1 MGTLRSMLIT
11 LALAASSAHAQFG
24 VATITGRV
32 TDASGGVVAGAAI
45 VVTNSDT
52 NFIYN
57 SQANEEGIFR
67 VPSLQPGRY
76 RVSIEAA
83 GFKRFVRD
91 DLDLRAG
98 FTLPVDVQLEVGA
111 VSEQVKVTGQ
121 APLLET
127 ETSATGTAVKGGT
140 LYNLPLFQRN
150 VANVLRLVP
159 GINYQGTSM
168 GIGRGH
174 VAGLRDTAIGVFED
188 GVVANNPLGSTG
200 IVSPILNNVED
211 VKVLTTSLPAEYGN
225 AAGGVID
232 IVRKGGTNEI
242 HGLASGYGRSRRMQH
257 RLFFDQFK
265 PSQEQP
271 GYPNG
276 VPTFFLLPDASVGG
290 PVVLPKIYNG
300 RNRTFFHF
308 GWQKLIEKKEAQ
320 AYSNAPT
327 PEMKAGDFSFGGIGN
342 PLFDP
347 ATTRQLPGGGW
358 ARDPLPDRRVP
369 LSRFDPVARKII
381 DIDPWV
387 APNRVTT
394 PNALGPVENIIY
406 GEKARVFNEQFTGRI
421 DHQINQSLKL
431 NGTWTYNQTAGLGRP
446 PRNIRNIAFDA
457 ADGPTTPSRN
467 QNASI
472 GTNWIINPS
481 TINSTRVGYLRFY
494 ATRFVPA
501 YGQDWPTKL
510 GIPNIPNDNLPS
522 FGIPG
527 SGGLTGA
534 GNAGTPESIYGL
546 ALTGPFRRANETLSF
561 RSDLTKIR
569 GTHAFKVGYQA
580 LRYRLNA
587 FILNYPSGDFRFDQM
602 TANLQANGQPVP
614 RTGNTF
620 AGFLLGYVRQAQFTR
635 ALANWY
641 PRSGSHAF
649 YLQDDWKILPVLT
662 LNIGVRYTNE
672 RPFSTKYGQQ
682 TNFDPAVADTV
693 TGRPGGLVHRPG
705 TLSRRD
711 NNNFQPRV
719 GVAWHPW
726 QKWVFRGGFALSTVD
741 VKYSQQNAQFQEYE
755 ALVNYQQPPGDPR
768 PIYQISKIPAPPT
781 FNVRPDGTAGFV
793 GTNYGARD
801 AQFYDPNLRN
811 PYTMTW
817 NAGIQ
822 REIKTNYLVELTY
835 QGSAGVG
842 LIGNWEYNTFPID
855 FASDNPAL
863 RSAVFAAPQNYRPY
877 PHFGSIRM
885 RSNFGHSTYHSGS
898 IKVEKRYSAGVNFVS
913 FYTLSKSIDEQSNDN
928 DGAGVAPITN
938 RRLEKALSNFDS
950 RHHLVGSV
958 VWGLPMGKGRRFLN
972 RGGVWDRIF
981 SGYTISYVQTVDSG
995 NPLNFDFSA
1004 SPFNYY
1010 PTFAGA
1016 RRPNAV
1022 RANPRLRD
1030 GWRDMGPDRFTAPGI
1045 NPVIDIGYFGYP
1057 AAFTVGNLGRN
1068 TATGIPLIVGQISA
1082 QKNISITERIKF
1094 QVRWDF
1100 QNFMKTW
1107 TFLNPTTTVDLQN
1120 PQTFGKVRAE
1130 ARTAEWGG
1138 QPIMHLTLA
1147 VTF

>member
-1 MGTLRSMLIT
+1 
-11 LALAASSAHAQFG
+11 
-24 VATITGRV
+24 
-32 TDASGGVVAGAAI
+32 
-45 VVTNSDT
+45 
-52 NFIYN
+52 
-57 SQANEEGIFR
+57 
-67 VPSLQPGRY
+67 
-76 RVSIEAA
+76 
-83 GFKRFVRD
+83 
-91 DLDLRAG
+91 
-98 FTLPVDVQLEVGA
+98 
-111 VSEQVKVTGQ
+111 
-121 APLLET
+121 
-127 ETSATGTAVKGGT
+127 
-140 LYNLPLFQRN
+140 
-150 VANVLRLVP
+150 
-159 GINYQGTSM
+159 
-168 GIGRGH
+168 
-174 VAGLRDTAIGVFED
+174 
-188 GVVANNPLGSTG
+188 
-200 IVSPILNNVED
+200 
-211 VKVLTTSLPAEYGN
+211 
-225 AAGGVID
+225 
-232 IVRKGGTNEI
+232 
-242 HGLASGYGRSRRMQH
+242 
-257 RLFFDQFK
+257 
-265 PSQEQP
+265 
-271 GYPNG
+271 
-276 VPTFFLLPDASVGG
+276 
-290 PVVLPKIYNG
+290 
-300 RNRTFFHF
+300 
-308 GWQKLIEKKEAQ
+308 
-320 AYSNAPT
+320 
-327 PEMKAGDFSFGGIGN
+327 
-342 PLFDP
+342 
-347 ATTRQLPGGGW
+347 
-358 ARDPLPDRRVP
+358 
-369 LSRFDPVARKII
+369 
-381 DIDPWV
+381 
-387 APNRVTT
+387 
-394 PNALGPVENIIY
+394 
-406 GEKARVFNEQFTGRI
+406 
-421 DHQINQSLKL
+421 
-431 NGTWTYNQTAGLGRP
+431 
-446 PRNIRNIAFDA
+446 
-457 ADGPTTPSRN
+457 
-467 QNASI
+467 
-472 GTNWIINPS
+472 
-481 TINSTRVGYLRFY
+481 
-494 ATRFVPA
+494 
-501 YGQDWPTKL
+501 
-510 GIPNIPNDNLPS
+510 
-522 FGIPG
+522 
-527 SGGLTGA
+527 
-534 GNAGTPESIYGL
+534 
-546 ALTGPFRRANETLSF
+546 
-561 RSDLTKIR
+561 
-569 GTHAFKVGYQA
+569 
-580 LRYRLNA
+580 
-587 FILNYPSGDFRFDQM
+587 
-602 TANLQANGQPVP
+602 
-614 RTGNTF
+614 
-620 AGFLLGYVRQAQFTR
+620 
-635 ALANWY
+635 
-641 PRSGSHAF
+641 
-649 YLQDDWKILPVLT
+649 LPVLT